1 MNSLVF
7 KKTNDGNLVDTID
20 DEKKAFDD
28 YLDESSSFI

>member
-20 DEKKAFDD
+20 EKKAFDD